1 VRVGIIGD
9 VHGHAR
15 ELAEMIGELEERG
28 VDRIIL
34 LGDLVDRGPESKAC
48 LRIAMTWQF
57 RARSGELHSLEVIS
71 GNHEDAYVR
80 IRRRVPKP
88 GRDRIPTP
96 EDRRLYQQLTRAE
109 LDWMETLPRYI
120 VVHELDLFCVHGG
133 VTPHMATPEIGGDYM
148 LRTRYLDD
156 RYYELPGTMMS
167 DVFWAEVY
175 DGRWGTIVFGH
186 ESHREIARYEHA
198 IGIDGEGFRRI
209 HAVIVSN
216 EKDDEQLEP
225 ITVPYGDQ
233 ARDSDTTFDP
243 RRFHDEL
250 GRLFRRERRGR
261 NRGRYARQLEPWER
275 YS

>member
-9 VHGHAR
+9 VHGHAT

-34 LGDLVDRGPESKAC
+34 LGDLVDRGPASKAC

-57 RARSGELHSLEVIS
+57 RARSGALRSLEVIS

-80 IRRRVPKP
+80 TRRRIPKP
-88 GRDRIPTP
+88 GRDRIPAP
-96 EDRRLYQQLTRAE
+96 EDKKLYRQLTREE
-109 LDWMETLPRYI
+109 LDWMEALPRYI

-133 VTPHMATPEIGGDYM
+133 VTPHMATPEIAGDYM

-156 RYYELPGTMMS
+156 HYYELSGTRMS
-167 DVFWAEVY
+167 DVFWAEIY

-186 ESHREIARYEHA
+186 ESHREVTQYEHA
-198 IGIDGEGFRRI
+198 IGIDGEGFRRV

-216 EKDDEQLEP
+216 EKDDERLEP
-225 ITVPYGDQ
+225 ITVCYGDQ
-233 ARDSDTTFDP
+233 ARDSDTTFVP
-243 RRFHDEL
+243 LRFHDAL
-250 GRLFRRERRGR
+250 ARQIRRERRAK
-261 NRGRYARQLEPWER
+261 RGRASRQLELWER